1 MASDVHWSFSQKYG
15 VRFPLVMSWNPQL
28 FQYKCSEK
36 KRKGKWKKSF
46 YKSFLSAGVAN
57 WCTFMFLP
65 PAKKKSK
72 SPSMWFWLK
81 KAKVR
86 EDGREVWKFLSVLS
100 SGCPDAGLRNTFP
113 ICALLLTRVES
124 RREGAREQD
133 REGESVTVEWDS
145 VNQSGRQAGGI
156 YWSKGSGSKQAQLPL
171 PGLITRGCVVPN
183 PSLQLVISL
192 SHWCILGNTDRIV
205 HWVEPPTYKKQVYV
219 AVCSD
224 EGGEWA
230 GWGGVAAVQR
240 WVGRWRGGKGREWRN
255 EKGGNRGYALYSP

>member
-1 MASDVHWSFSQKYG
+1 MECCS
-15 VRFPLVMSWNPQL
+15 SWQWAGTLN
-28 FQYKCSEK
+28 CSGTSAAGK
-36 KRKGKWKKSF
+36 KRKVKEIFLQIFFKCRCSKLMHF
-46 YKSFLSAGVAN
+46 YVSASSQ
-57 WCTFMFLP
+57 
-65 PAKKKSK
+65 KKSK
-72 SPSMWFWLK
+72 SPSMWFWQK
-81 KAKVR
+81 KAKVC

-171 PGLITRGCVVPN
+171 PGLITGGCAVPN

-192 SHWCILGNTDRIV
+192 SHWCILGNTERIV

-240 WVGRWRGGKGREWRN
+240 WVGRWRGGKGMKKWE
-255 EKGGNRGYALYSP
+255 GGKQRLCPLFSLNLS